1 MTQTTP
7 KNLKLLVATAVAS
20 CACLLGVTNAVAA
33 GGGTGLPGEDP
44 LPGPPGKAKIL
55 KSGDALAPKDAPTA
69 VVRAIAAAN
78 RINHLPYRWGGGHAS
93 WDSKGY
99 DCSGA
104 VSYALGDRGAGLLSS
119 PLPSGPLMSWGKR
132 GKGKWITIYANPGH
146 VYAEIAG
153 LRWDTSRAGAS
164 NVVPGGTGP
173 RWAKQLRSHSGYV
186 ARHPKNY

>member
-1 MTQTTP
+1 MTHTTP
-7 KNLKLLVATAVAS
+7 KHLKLIVAVAVAA
-20 CACLLGVTNAVAA
+20 CACLLGVSNAVAA
-33 GGGTGLPGEDP
+33 GGGTGLPGEEP
-44 LPGPPGKAKIL
+44 LPGPPGKARIL
-55 KSGDALAPKDAPTA
+55 KSGDALAPKNAPDA

-104 VSYALGDRGAGLLSS
+104 VSYVLGARGAGLMSS
-119 PLPSGPLMSWGKR
+119 PLPSGPMMSWGQR
-132 GKGKWITIYANPGH
+132 GKGKWITIYANGGH
-146 VYAEIAG
+146 AYAEIAG
-153 LRWDTSRAGAS
+153 LRWDTSRAGAT

-173 RWAKQLRSHSGYV
+173 RWVKELRSNAGFV